1 LFCLTVKLNDLVG
14 AVETFELSLKLA
26 SLVGDEQA
34 QDALKKALKDVNSKI
49 AQGLKADDDTG
60 DNDAPAEDTN
70 QDGSSEKPQGTED
83 DGEKKEAVEDDGE
96 KKEATED
103 DGEKKTDED
112 DDKPTE
118 NTEQE
123 QPNA

>member
-1 LFCLTVKLNDLVG
+1 MVG

-34 QDALKKALKDVNSKI
+34 QDAIKKALKDVNNKI
-49 AQGLKADDDTG
+49 VQGLKADG
-60 DNDAPAEDTN
+60 NPDNAEGI
-70 QDGSSEKPQGTED
+70 QSGSSEQQQPQAAED
-83 DGEKKEAVEDDGE
+83 NGEKQEATGDEEG
-96 KKEATED
+96 KKEATE
-103 DGEKKTDED
+103 

-123 QPNA
+123 QVDT

>member
-1 LFCLTVKLNDLVG
+1 MVG

-34 QDALKKALKDVNSKI
+34 QDAIKKALKDVNNKI
-49 AQGLKADDDTG
+49 VQGLKADG
-60 DNDAPAEDTN
+60 SPDNAEGN
-70 QDGSSEKPQGTED
+70 QGGSSEQQQPQAAEDNGEKQEATED
-83 DGEKKEAVEDDGE
+83 EEG
-96 KKEATED
+96 KKEATE
-103 DGEKKTDED
+103 

-123 QPNA
+123 QVDT

>member
-1 LFCLTVKLNDLVG
+1 MVG

-34 QDALKKALKDVNSKI
+34 QDAIKKALKDINNKI
-49 AQGLKADDDTG
+49 VQGLKADG
-60 DNDAPAEDTN
+60 NPDNAEGN
-70 QDGSSEKPQGTED
+70 QGGSSEQQQSQVAED
-83 DGEKKEAVEDDGE
+83 NGEKQEATGDEEG
-96 KKEATED
+96 KKEATE
-103 DGEKKTDED
+103 

-123 QPNA
+123 QVDT

>member
-1 LFCLTVKLNDLVG
+1 MVG

-34 QDALKKALKDVNSKI
+34 QDAIKKALKDVNNKI
-49 AQGLKADDDTG
+49 VQGLKADG
-60 DNDAPAEDTN
+60 NPDNAEGN
-70 QDGSSEKPQGTED
+70 QGGSSEQQQPQAAED
-83 DGEKKEAVEDDGE
+83 NGEKQEITGDEEG
-96 KKEATED
+96 KKEATE
-103 DGEKKTDED
+103 

-123 QPNA
+123 QVDT

>member
-1 LFCLTVKLNDLVG
+1 MVG

-34 QDALKKALKDVNSKI
+34 QDAIKKALKDVNNKI
-49 AQGLKADDDTG
+49 VQGLKADG
-60 DNDAPAEDTN
+60 NPDNAEGN
-70 QDGSSEKPQGTED
+70 QGGSSEQQQPQAAED
-83 DGEKKEAVEDDGE
+83 NGEKQEATGDEEG
-96 KKEATED
+96 KKEATE
-103 DGEKKTDED
+103 

-123 QPNA
+123 QVDT